1 VSAVR
6 VVADR
11 DRCSGAGMCAAVAPE
26 VFDQSEEDGVVVVL
40 DPEPPAGSLAAVT
53 EAVTLCPVAAIA
65 LT

>member
-1 VSAVR
+1 MSAVR

-11 DRCSGAGMCAAVAPE
+11 DRCCGAGMCAAVAPE

-40 DPEPPAGSLAAVT
+40 DPEPPPALLAAVT